1 LCCSA
6 CVSCAALSAE
16 QPIEMVAAV
25 AWRLACCVVAATLL
39 LPPRVSGQDDGDA
52 SVALPA
58 EEPGAAVDQMLL
70 DLTRDPSFAGEHHAG
85 VIVLACLIEP
95 RGEDTEVFFLAA
107 PRLGAEFVLRH
118 TWDAEFC
125 LDRGIPLGSLAVL
138 VASDLHRPEEDICE
152 SGGIKEKCEHPH
164 VALDLLQTEV
174 IPLQKKVPAKMAIE
188 AYEWARERRAPL
200 VGIATPGNLAS
211 TYSSRPLIL
220 LFASV
225 GFADEREREATQF
238 WHQKFAVISHYYQNT
253 SATFAMADKIA
264 MADEAAKFGLSHLDI
279 DEMSEVGLGVI
290 DDLLAT
296 ATHPPS
302 FAVEDYAWLEEEGEE
317 GELSWERAPGSPEPS
332 VPASSPAR
340 FKADLGEAW
349 DQRKVL
355 EYVRG
360 FISAKQFRESYGTN
374 PEV

>member
-1 LCCSA
+1 MRNYPAITGNNVWPCSA
-6 CVSCAALSAE
+6 LMMHIAYAFVSDGGCEA
-16 QPIEMVAAV
+16 
-25 AWRLACCVVAATLL
+25 
-39 LPPRVSGQDDGDA
+39 PPTD
-52 SVALPA
+52 
-58 EEPGAAVDQMLL
+58 VDE
-70 DLTRDPSFAGEHHAG
+70 FEG
-85 VIVLACLIEP
+85 VL
-95 RGEDTEVFFLAA
+95 EDF
-107 PRLGAEFVLRH
+107 
-118 TWDAEFC
+118 
-125 LDRGIPLGSLAVL
+125 
-138 VASDLHRPEEDICE
+138 
-152 SGGIKEKCEHPH
+152 
-164 VALDLLQTEV
+164 
-174 IPLQKKVPAKMAIE
+174 
-188 AYEWARERRAPL
+188 
-200 VGIATPGNLAS
+200 
-211 TYSSRPLIL
+211 
-220 LFASV
+220 
-225 GFADEREREATQF
+225 
-238 WHQKFAVISHYYQNT
+238 
-253 SATFAMADKIA
+253 
-264 MADEAAKFGLSHLDI
+264 DI